1 MKNFYFKFHKFPAFA
16 GMATAIIILLTGS
29 LAAQPKL
36 TLNAT
41 FGYGSPLGDFKTDV
55 PVTERADA
63 DYFPYYTKQLIN
75 FGADGKLAIGKKGNF
90 RVVFGGTFNMFSNS
104 TDAMFF
110 ADSSKTTMVTTT
122 FKPKVNILSI
132 ALGSEWAF
140 LPKQKVNPFVG
151 AGFAA
156 NFFSGSFDFGGT
168 SVYVKGAERTGPMDM
183 KAETRIGIYFDGG
196 VDFMLSEHVGAI
208 VGLRYHM
215 INPIGKG
222 SDVAEEIGPNEI
234 DLGDQEHTEDNL
246 SFPSRSI
253 SSFNGYVGV
262 SFYFGAPKTKMKK

>member
-1 MKNFYFKFHKFPAFA
+1 MNIRIKLITIIIVLFA
-16 GMATAIIILLTGS
+16 GALS
-29 LAAQPKL
+29 AQPKL

-41 FGYGSPLGDFKTDV
+41 FGYGLPLGDFKTDI
-55 PVTERADA
+55 PTNERADA

-75 FGADGKLAIGKKGNF
+75 FGAEGKLAIGKKGNF

-104 TDAMFF
+104 SDAMFF
-110 ADSSKTTMVTTT
+110 TDPNKIGLVTTT

-132 ALGSEWAF
+132 ALGGEWAF
-140 LPKQKVNPFVG
+140 MPKEKVNPFVG

-168 SVYVKGAERTGPMDM
+168 SVYVKGAQRSGPMDM

-196 VDFMLSEHVGAI
+196 VDFMLSKHVGAV
-208 VGLRYHM
+208 VGLRYHL

-234 DLGDQEHTEDNL
+234 DLADQEHTEDGTTFSARN
-246 SFPSRSI
+246 I

-262 SFYFGAPKTKMKK
+262 SFYFGAPKPKMKK

>member
-1 MKNFYFKFHKFPAFA
+1 MNIRIKLITIIIVLFA
-16 GMATAIIILLTGS
+16 GALS
-29 LAAQPKL
+29 AQPKL

-41 FGYGSPLGDFKTDV
+41 FGYGLPLGDFKTDI
-55 PVTERADA
+55 PTNERADA

-75 FGADGKLAIGKKGNF
+75 FGAEGKLAIGKKGNF
-90 RVVFGGTFNMFSNS
+90 RVVFGGTFNIFSNS

-110 ADSSKTTMVTTT
+110 ADPGK
-122 FKPKVNILSI
+122 I
-132 ALGSEWAF
+132 ATE
-140 LPKQKVNPFVG
+140 KVNPFVG

-168 SVYVKGAERTGPMDM
+168 SVYVKGAQRTGPMDM

-196 VDFMLSEHVGAI
+196 VDFMLSKHVGAV
-208 VGLRYHM
+208 VGLRYHL

-234 DLGDQEHTEDNL
+234 DLADQERTEDGTTFSARN
-246 SFPSRSI
+246 I

-262 SFYFGAPKTKMKK
+262 SFYFGAPKPKMKK

>member
-1 MKNFYFKFHKFPAFA
+1 MNIKIKYITIIIVLFA
-16 GMATAIIILLTGS
+16 GALM
-29 LAAQPKL
+29 AQPKL

-41 FGYGSPLGDFKTDV
+41 FGYGLPLGDFKTDV
-55 PVTERADA
+55 PTNVRADA

-75 FGADGKLAIGKKGNF
+75 FGTDGKLAIGKKGNF

-110 ADSSKTTMVTTT
+110 TDSSKTTLVTTT

-132 ALGSEWAF
+132 ALGGEWAF
-140 LPKQKVNPFVG
+140 MPKQKVNPFVG
-151 AGFAA
+151 AGIAA

-168 SVYVKGAERTGPMDM
+168 SVYVKGAQRTGPMDL

-196 VDFMLSEHVGAI
+196 VDFMLSKHVGAI
-208 VGLRYHM
+208 IGLRYHL

-222 SDVAEEIGPNEI
+222 ADVAEEIGPNEI
-234 DLGDQEHTEDNL
+234 DLADQEHTEDGTTF
-246 SFPSRSI
+246 SSRNI
-253 SSFNGYVGV
+253 SSFNGYAGV
-262 SFYFGAPKTKMKK
+262 SFYFGAPKKIRKK